1 MSREE
6 QDPWGEEESLGIPE
20 FLFDPA
26 GVARRRWLPVVI
38 CFVIGVMATVG
49 VTYAWK
55 PTYVALSTVLIT
67 SQQIP
72 REFVKSTVQEDTLS
86 NINAMIGK
94 ILSTQ
99 NLSNL
104 IDARDLFQAQR
115 ETTPRIALVNEMRSN
130 IEAYPLPSHSK
141 RASSIVF
148 AISYESE
155 KPAEAADIAN
165 ALAALFVESSI
176 SRRNRQAQRTTAF
189 LRQELRRD
197 EDELREQGRLISEFR
212 REHRGNLPGELE
224 TNLRKLDLL
233 TSRRE
238 SITDQVAEKQN
249 RLLEIAST
257 GAAVPS
263 ESRVLLEEL
272 QRQLAR
278 ELAAHTDEHPN
289 VIALRERIV
298 RLNEVVASGGLGGE
312 NSQMNIVLA
321 SERRE
326 IARLQGT
333 LAKIDEDVAIV
344 NERIDATPGIAEQ
357 LTALE
362 QKEGVLRDDYLSS
375 LRKVEEAELAESLE
389 SAHQGGQVSVL
400 DEASRPSSPVRPRW
414 MIALIGF
421 AASIALALGIAVLLE
436 LIDPVV
442 ATARHLE
449 NLSEGPILGT
459 LPHIG

>member
-1 MSREE
+1 MSRPE
-6 QDPWGEEESLGIPE
+6 QDPFAEEESLGIPE

-26 GVARRRWLPVVI
+26 GVARRRWLPVLI
-38 CFVIGVMATVG
+38 CFVLGLMATAG

-55 PTYVALSTVLIT
+55 PTYVALSTILIAR
-67 SQQIP
+67 QQIP
-72 REFVKSTVQEDTLS
+72 TDFVKSTVQEDSLA
-86 NINAMIGK
+86 NINAMVGK

-104 IDARDLFQAQR
+104 IDSRDLFTAER
-115 ETTPRIALVNEMRSN
+115 ETTPRIALVGKMRSN
-130 IEAYPLPSHSK
+130 IEAYPLPS
-141 RASSIVF
+141 ASRKATSIVF
-148 AISYESE
+148 GISYESE
-155 KPAEAADIAN
+155 KPAEAADVAN
-165 ALAALFVESSI
+165 ALAALFVESNI
-176 SRRNRQAQRTTAF
+176 SRRNRQAQRTTEF

-197 EDELREQGRLISEFR
+197 EDELRKQSKLISDFR
-212 REHRGNLPGELE
+212 REHRGRLPNELD
-224 TNLRKLDLL
+224 TNLRRLDSL
-233 TSRRE
+233 TTRQE
-238 SITDQVAEKQN
+238 SLGDQIAQKQS

-257 GAAVPS
+257 GSAVPS

-289 VIALRERIV
+289 VIALRDRIT
-298 RLNEVVASGGLGGE
+298 RLNEVIAGGGDRQD
-312 NSQMNIVLA
+312 SQIGIVLA

-326 IARLQGT
+326 IARLQST
-333 LAKIDEDVAIV
+333 LAKVEEDIAEA
-344 NERIDATPGIAEQ
+344 NERIDATPAITDE

-362 QKEGVLRDDYLSS
+362 QKEGVLRDDYLNS

-400 DEASRPSSPVRPRW
+400 DEASPPASPVRPRW
-414 MIALIGF
+414 MIALIGVG
-421 AASIALALGIAVLLE
+421 ASVALAVGIALLLE
-436 LIDPVV
+436 LVDPVV

-459 LPHIG
+459 LPHIS